1 MPKLKYINGT
11 DYGTF
16 SRPGKLQGESRTI
29 NRVTRTTPV
38 LMALCAMLLLA
49 ACGGER
55 AVKPQAAP
63 QEALPP
69 VGYTIQIGAFSQMS
83 NAVRLTQ
90 KLQTQGVSAYHF
102 LHDSGLYKV
111 RFGNY
116 ASKDLARQRAENLHA
131 RGIIES
137 YYLVSPDEYTAGKER
152 HNRARALR
160 ESIVKTARQYIGV
173 PYKWGGESPQS
184 GFDCSGFTM
193 VVYQLNGLDLP
204 RSSRLQWKAG
214 QPLEHYQL
222 SKGDLVFFATS
233 GGRRVSHVGI
243 YSGGGKFLHASGRGR
258 KIKSSELSSTYWK
271 GRYLGAR
278 SYF

>member
-1 MPKLKYINGT
+1 MNKM
-11 DYGTF
+11 
-16 SRPGKLQGESRTI
+16 
-29 NRVTRTTPV
+29 RTTPV
-38 LMALCAMLLLA
+38 LTTLCVVLLLT
-49 ACGGER
+49 ACGGEY
-55 AVKPQAAP
+55 AVKPEPQAP
-63 QEALPP
+63 PRETLPP
-69 VGYTIQIGAFSQMS
+69 MGYTIQIGACSQMS

-116 ASKDLARQRAENLHA
+116 ASKDDARQRAEYLQA

-137 YYLVSPDEYTAGKER
+137 YYLVSPHEYAAGKEPQ
-152 HNRARALR
+152 NTTAALR
-160 ESIVKTARQYIGV
+160 ESIIKTARQYIGV
-173 PYKWGGESPQS
+173 PYKWGGESPRS

-214 QPLEHYQL
+214 RPVKRGQL

-243 YSGGGKFLHASGRGR
+243 YSGDGKFLHASGKGQ
-258 KIKSSELSSTYWK
+258 KIRIAELSNIYWRA
-271 GRYLGAR
+271 RYLGAR
-278 SYF
+278 SYL

>member
-1 MPKLKYINGT
+1 MTFIQKYSLTN
-11 DYGTF
+11 
-16 SRPGKLQGESRTI
+16 SRCHQSGFYYILVVI
-29 NRVTRTTPV
+29 
-38 LMALCAMLLLA
+38 LLLT
-49 ACGGER
+49 ACGGEH
-55 AVKPQAAP
+55 AVKPEP
-63 QEALPP
+63 QPPPPEILPP

-83 NAVRLTQ
+83 NAVRLTK

-116 ASKDLARQRAENLHA
+116 ASKNQARQRAENLHA

-137 YYLVSPDEYTAGKER
+137 YYLVSPDEYTAGRER
-152 HNRARALR
+152 QNRTAALR
-160 ESIVKTARQYIGV
+160 EGIIKTAQQYVGV
-173 PYKWGGESPQS
+173 PYKWGGESPQT

-214 QPLEHYQL
+214 RPVKRDQL
-222 SKGDLVFFATS
+222 TKGDLVFFATS

-243 YSGGGKFLHASGRGR
+243 YSGNGKFLHASGRGQ
-258 KIKSSELSSTYWK
+258 KIGSAKLSNVYWK
-271 GRYLGAR
+271 VRYLGAR
-278 SYF
+278 SYL

>member
-1 MPKLKYINGT
+1 MTSVQQYH
-11 DYGTF
+11 F
-16 SRPGKLQGESRTI
+16 SNSRY
-29 NRVTRTTPV
+29 RQS
-38 LMALCAMLLLA
+38 ALYPILIAFLLLA

-55 AVKPQAAP
+55 TVKPQPEPPP
-63 QEALPP
+63 QEILPP
-69 VGYTIQIGAFSQMS
+69 MGYTIQIGAFSQMS

-90 KLQTQGVSAYHF
+90 KLQSQGVNAYHF

-116 ASKDLARQRAENLHA
+116 ASKDHARQRAENLHA

-137 YYLVSPDEYTAGKER
+137 YYLVSPDVYVTGKDRQNRTA
-152 HNRARALR
+152 ALR
-160 ESIVKTARQYIGV
+160 EGIIKTARQYIGL
-173 PYKWGGESPQS
+173 PYRWGGESPRT

-193 VVYQLNGLDLP
+193 VVYHLNGLDLP

-214 QPLEHYQL
+214 RPVKQDQV

-243 YSGGGKFLHASGRGR
+243 YSGDGKFLHASGRGR
-258 KIKSSELSSTYWK
+258 KIKSARLTNSYWK
-271 GRYLGAR
+271 ARYLGAR
-278 SYF
+278 SYL

>member
-1 MPKLKYINGT
+1 MK
-11 DYGTF
+11 
-16 SRPGKLQGESRTI
+16 S
-29 NRVTRTTPV
+29 NRVRCRHDACCPQGAFYIILTG
-38 LMALCAMLLLA
+38 MLLLA

-55 AVKPQAAP
+55 AVKPQAQP
-63 QEALPP
+63 LPP
-69 VGYTIQIGAFSQMS
+69 EILPHLGYTIQIGAFSQMS

-90 KLQTQGVSAYHF
+90 NLQAQGVDAYHF

-116 ASKDLARQRAENLHA
+116 ASKDSARRRAEDLQA

-137 YYLVSPDEYTAGKER
+137 YYLVGPDEYAAGKETK
-152 HNRARALR
+152 NRAVALR
-160 ESIVKTARQYIGV
+160 ESIVKTARRYVGIR
-173 PYKWGGESPQS
+173 YKWGGESPQT

-204 RSSRLQWKAG
+204 RSSRLQWEAG
-214 QPLEHYQL
+214 RPVKRNQL

-233 GGRRVSHVGI
+233 GGRRISHVGI
-243 YSGGGKFLHASGRGR
+243 YSGNGKFLHASGRGR
-258 KIKSSELSSTYWK
+258 KIKSADLSNTYWR

-278 SYF
+278 SYL